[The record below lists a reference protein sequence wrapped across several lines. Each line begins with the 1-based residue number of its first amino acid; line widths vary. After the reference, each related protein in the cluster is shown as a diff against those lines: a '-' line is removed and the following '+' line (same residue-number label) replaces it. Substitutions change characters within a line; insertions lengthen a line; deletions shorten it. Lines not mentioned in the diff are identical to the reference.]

1 MGAATPAT
9 LIDTYAL
16 MTETTGEIPQTTRT
30 ALDAI
35 RREKGRGVIHSLIA
49 YEFLLQYHRRRLPA

>member
-1 MGAATPAT
+1 
-9 LIDTYAL
+9 